1 MCTAENISIDTIQ
14 EAHDLPIMALLR
26 TNDPAHQLEEEDYS
40 SCFDFSYHGLSLE
53 LERLGSE
60 DILSI
65 LPQWTEDQAADFFF
79 SKAVAPITPLSSESL
94 DGRNFENPILDDML
108 CFLEQNPVA
117 YDDKWQRAWDELLE
131 VELGHDGTTNDDAA
145 QTRSLSY
152 ARSRSQPLGG
162 VGQVNGSVLVQD
174 DLEDSIPPA
183 ASLPLEHYAWSHPD
197 PAISMSMEED
207 ISQVAEAEI
216 LGTPCRKRK
225 ARQADESRPCKRARG
240 RPAGSTWR
248 LVEVVSRITPVA
260 QHFCWKRRCALWDD
274 VLGQESWSSE
284 DLSPYV
290 LAGLPF
296 LSLVVRP
303 GGYGFPVP
311 LVWDEKTQRFSGYNA
326 MNQKWVRITCGEMAR
341 MLEDPSVGV
350 MVSG

>member
-1 MCTAENISIDTIQ
+1 MCTSENITINSAH
-14 EAHDLPIMALLR
+14 EAHGLPIMTLPQ
-26 TNDPAHQLEEEDYS
+26 TNDQAHQLEADYHS
-40 SCFDFSYHGLSLE
+40 FCFDFSYHGLSLE
-53 LERLGSE
+53 LEQLGSE
-60 DILSI
+60 GIMSI
-65 LPQWTEDQAADFFF
+65 LPPWTEDQTAGFFF
-79 SKAVAPITPLSSESL
+79 SKPVVPITPLPLECL
-94 DGRNFENPILDDML
+94 DGNNLEGAILDDML
-108 CFLEQNPVA
+108 YFLEQNPA
-117 YDDKWQRAWDELLE
+117 EYDDKWWRAWDELLE
-131 VELGHDGTTNDDAA
+131 VGLGHDGTTNDDAA
-145 QTRSLSY
+145 QTRSLSSE
-152 ARSRSQPLGG
+152 RSRSQSLGG

-183 ASLPLEHYAWSHPD
+183 ASLPLEHYGWSHPD

-207 ISQVAEAEI
+207 VSQLAQAEI
-216 LGTPCRKRK
+216 SGTPCRKRK
-225 ARQADESRPCKRARG
+225 ARKADESRPCKRARG

-260 QHFCWKRRCALWDD
+260 QRFFWKRRGALWDD

-311 LVWDEKTQRFSGYNA
+311 LVWDEKMQSFSGYNA
-326 MNQKWVRITCGEMAR
+326 MNRKWVRITCDEMAR
-341 MLEDPSVGV
+341 MLEDPNVGV

>member
-1 MCTAENISIDTIQ
+1 MTTS
-14 EAHDLPIMALLR
+14 
-26 TNDPAHQLEEEDYS
+26 
-40 SCFDFSYHGLSLE
+40 G
-53 LERLGSE
+53 G
-60 DILSI
+60 
-65 LPQWTEDQAADFFF
+65 
-79 SKAVAPITPLSSESL
+79 
-94 DGRNFENPILDDML
+94 G
-108 CFLEQNPVA
+108 
-117 YDDKWQRAWDELLE
+117 
-131 VELGHDGTTNDDAA
+131 LGHDGTTNDDAA
-145 QTRSLSY
+145 QARSLSS
-152 ARSRSQPLGG
+152 ARSRSQSLGG
-162 VGQVNGSVLVQD
+162 VSQVNGSVLVQD

-183 ASLPLEHYAWSHPD
+183 ASLPLEHYGWSHPD
-197 PAISMSMEED
+197 PAISMSIEED

-216 LGTPCRKRK
+216 LGTTCRKRK

-311 LVWDEKTQRFSGYNA
+311 LVWDEKMQSFSGYNA
-326 MNQKWVRITCGEMAR
+326 MNQKWDDKDDKDDEEYYEEEPVHQWYARQVSAGNDRFDVSAYGSMQAHCGWV
-341 MLEDPSVGV
+341 DPSAPAYP
-350 MVSG
+350 SGPVADKDPAGYKSEPVVDPKAEEHKHEAPATSYKSGPVVAKDPPKEAPKAEAPKEVPAYNSAPVKETY